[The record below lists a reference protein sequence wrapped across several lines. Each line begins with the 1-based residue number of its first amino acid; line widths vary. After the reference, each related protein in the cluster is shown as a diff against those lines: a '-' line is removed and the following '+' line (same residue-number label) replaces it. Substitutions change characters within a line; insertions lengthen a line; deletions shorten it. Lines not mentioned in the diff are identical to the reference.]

1 MKIGVLC
8 YRFDYYPYLRNILYK
23 LPEAEYVPVKDLY
36 SNLRRAALFAN
47 RRLSKDLFPAFD
59 LNNQFDDFEL
69 NKVDILHLSNGVS
82 FGRTPWV
89 SHFETLL
96 PRFSGLMQRYHG
108 KTKNPIKLTPLIQR
122 GFAALQSPS
131 CKQIIAWSQSAANI
145 QSDLLTELPF
155 EERETI
161 LKKMVVLHPP
171 QEALVESPLQ
181 KQYSSS
187 DPIRF
192 ILVGSGFFRKGGLE
206 TLKAFEKLVKNE
218 GAPIK
223 LVIVSSLRLEPYAA
237 RETEVERDWAVR
249 FIEENSDW
257 IEYYSSLPN
266 DKTIELIKKCD
277 IGLLP
282 TYADSYGFSVLEA
295 QACGLPVISTDVR
308 ALPEVNN
315 TEIGWIIRVPKN
327 DLGEALYFTVEERE
341 RLSQQIQAGLE
352 AIVHNIVADPSVI
365 FEKAVKSIE
374 RIREMHDPT
383 AYAQKLRAIYQDAL
397 QE

>member
-1 MKIGVLC
+1 MKIGVLG

-69 NKVDILHLSNGVS
+69 NKVEILHFSNGIS
-82 FGRTPWV
+82 YGRTPWV

-96 PRFSGLMQRYHG
+96 PRFSGLMQRYNG
-108 KTKNPIKLTPLIQR
+108 KIKNPIKLTPLIQR

-131 CKQIIAWSQSAANI
+131 CKRIIAWSQSAANI

-171 QEALVESPLQ
+171 QELLVELPLQ
-181 KQYSSS
+181 KQYSSF

-206 TLKAFEKLVKNE
+206 TLKAFEILVRNE

-223 LVIVSSLRLEPYAA
+223 LVIVSSLRLESYAA
-237 RETEVERDWAVR
+237 RETEVEKDWAVR

-308 ALPEVNN
+308 ALPEINN
-315 TEIGWIIRVPKN
+315 IDIGWIIRVPKN
-327 DLGEALYFTVEERE
+327 DLGEALYFTAEDRE

-352 AIVHNIVADPSVI
+352 AIIHNIVADPSVI

-383 AYAQKLRAIYQDAL
+383 VYAQKLRAIYQDAL

>member
-1 MKIGVLC
+1 MKIGVLG

-69 NKVDILHLSNGVS
+69 NKVEILHFSNGIS
-82 FGRTPWV
+82 YGRTPWV

-96 PRFSGLMQRYHG
+96 PRFSGLMQRYNG
-108 KTKNPIKLTPLIQR
+108 KIKNPIKLTPLIQR

-131 CKQIIAWSQSAANI
+131 CKRIIAWSQSAANI

-171 QEALVESPLQ
+171 QELLVELPLQ
-181 KQYSSS
+181 KQYSSF

-206 TLKAFEKLVKNE
+206 TLKAFEILVRNE

-223 LVIVSSLRLEPYAA
+223 LVIVSSLRLESYAA
-237 RETEVERDWAVR
+237 RETEVEKDWAVR

-308 ALPEVNN
+308 ALPEINN
-315 TEIGWIIRVPKN
+315 TDVGWIIRVPKN
-327 DLGEALYFTVEERE
+327 DLGEALYFTAEERE

-352 AIVHNIVADPSVI
+352 AIIHNIVADPSVI
-365 FEKAVKSIE
+365 FEKAIKSIE

-383 AYAQKLRAIYQDAL
+383 VYAQKLRAIYQDAL

>member
-1 MKIGVLC
+1 MKIGVLG

-23 LPEAEYVPVKDLY
+23 LPEAEYVPVNDLY

-69 NKVDILHLSNGVS
+69 NKVEILHFSNGIS
-82 FGRTPWV
+82 YGRTPWV

-96 PRFSGLMQRYHG
+96 PRFSGLMQRYNG
-108 KTKNPIKLTPLIQR
+108 KIKNPIKLTPLIQR

-131 CKQIIAWSQSAANI
+131 CKRIIAWSQSAANI

-171 QEALVESPLQ
+171 QELLVELPLQ
-181 KQYSSS
+181 KQYSSF

-206 TLKAFEKLVKNE
+206 TLKAFEILVRNE

-223 LVIVSSLRLEPYAA
+223 LVIVSSLRLESYAA
-237 RETEVERDWAVR
+237 RETEVEKDWAVR

-308 ALPEVNN
+308 ALPEINN
-315 TEIGWIIRVPKN
+315 IDIGWIIRVPKN
-327 DLGEALYFTVEERE
+327 DLGEALYFTAEDRE

-352 AIVHNIVADPSVI
+352 AIIHNIVADPSVI

-383 AYAQKLRAIYQDAL
+383 VYAQKLRAIYQDAL